1 MTSLKETERQR
12 ERNGE
17 RQGDRGMHTKRHA
30 YTEKDRPREELHT
43 KRDAH
48 TERTMFLS
56 SKLSRPL
63 DPI

>member
-1 MTSLKETERQR
+1 
-12 ERNGE
+12 
-17 RQGDRGMHTKRHA
+17 MHTKRHV
-30 YTEKDRPREELHT
+30 YIEKDRPREELHT

>member
-1 MTSLKETERQR
+1 
-12 ERNGE
+12 
-17 RQGDRGMHTKRHA
+17 MHTKRHA